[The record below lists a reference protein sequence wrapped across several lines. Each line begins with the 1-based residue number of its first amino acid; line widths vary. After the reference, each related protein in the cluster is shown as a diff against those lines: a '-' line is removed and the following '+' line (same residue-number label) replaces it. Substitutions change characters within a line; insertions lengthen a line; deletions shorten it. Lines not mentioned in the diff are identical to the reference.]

1 MKVSLNWLREYI
13 DIDQTP
19 EEVANVL
26 TEIGLEVEGMEV
38 IESIKG
44 SLSGL
49 VVGEVLSCE
58 KHPNADR
65 LSLTNVAVGKETALQ
80 IVCGAPN
87 VASGQK
93 VVVATIGTTL
103 FDKDG
108 KSWTIKKGKIRGQIS
123 EGMLCAKDEIGL
135 GEDHSGIFV
144 LGEDFEV
151 GAPLSSYFP
160 IEKDIVFEVGLTPNR
175 SDATCHLGVAKD
187 LWAALKINYG
197 HKGIVTLPSVDEWA
211 VDEPSARVTVEIQD
225 HKACPRYSGV
235 TISGVQV
242 RESPE
247 WIKKRLNAI
256 GVRPIN
262 NIVDI
267 TNFVLHELG
276 QPLHAFDL
284 KYIGGHTI
292 KVHFLSE
299 GTSFKTLDGLD
310 RELDQEDLM
319 ICDGADQGMC
329 IAGVFGGAHSGV
341 TDETTDIFLESAH
354 FDAKLIRRTSGRHLL
369 FTDASKIFEK
379 GSDPNN
385 CVFALRRAAMMIK
398 DIAGGKISS
407 EIIDQYPQPVLAK
420 TIEMSFSRLN
430 RLVGTEIAREEVLEI
445 IRGLEMEVLEANEDN
460 VKVTIPTN
468 KVDVTREA
476 DLIEEVLRIY
486 GFNRVPTSDRMSFS
500 VSHRTAVDESA
511 LRNQASDYLYA
522 NGFNE
527 IMGLSMID
535 KKYAETDVFQLQ
547 ENELVRINN
556 TSNVQVEV
564 MRPDLMITALETIQ
578 YNQNRQQTSLRLFEF
593 GKSYGVRAENYFEK
607 RHLSIT
613 LTGWYQES
621 WLQSPL
627 KQNQEYFV
635 LKSVVENILEMYG
648 IKKYKMV
655 PLSED
660 SKLQG
665 LAMKAGKNQIVQF
678 GEVDASITK
687 SMGIRNRVFF
697 ADFDWDQIL
706 KLQLVDKVQIK
717 EISKFPE
724 VRRDL
729 ALIVDKK
736 VAFGSLKSLI
746 ISELGS
752 SVKVVNLFDVYVND
766 DVLGKDKHS
775 YAISILL
782 SDDTKTYSDGEVEKM
797 MAGVIAV
804 LEKETGAQL
813 R

>member
-19 EEVANVL
+19 EEVGNVL
-26 TEIGLEVEGMEV
+26 TEIGLEVEGMEE

-44 SLSGL
+44 SLDGL
-49 VVGEVLSCE
+49 VVGEVLTCE
-58 KHPNADR
+58 KHPDADR
-65 LSLTNVAVGKETALQ
+65 LSLTQIGVGGETTLQ
-80 IVCGAPN
+80 VVCGAPN
-87 VASGQK
+87 VAAGQK

-103 FDKDG
+103 YDKEG
-108 KSWTIKKGKIRGQIS
+108 KSWKIKKGKIRGQVS

-144 LGEDFEV
+144 LGENFEI
-151 GAPLSSYFP
+151 GKPLSSYFP
-160 IEKDIVFEVGLTPNR
+160 IEKDIIYEVGLTPNR
-175 SDATCHLGVAKD
+175 SDATCQVGVAKD

-197 HKGIVTLPSVDEWA
+197 HMGTVSMPSVEKWA
-211 VDEPSARVTVEIQD
+211 VDDRSAPVTVEILD
-225 HKACPRYSGV
+225 TKACPRYSGV

-242 RESPE
+242 ADSPD

-284 KYIGGHTI
+284 KHIEGQAI
-292 KVHFLSE
+292 KVRSLSA
-299 GTSFKTLDGLD
+299 GTLFKTLDGLD
-310 RELDQEDLM
+310 RKLHQEDLM
-319 ICDGADQGMC
+319 ICDGADQPMC
-329 IAGVFGGAHSGV
+329 IAGVFGGANSGV
-341 TDETTDIFLESAH
+341 TNETTAIFLESAH
-354 FDAKLIRRTSGRHLL
+354 FDAKSIRRSSGRHLL

-379 GSDPNN
+379 GSDPNL
-385 CVFALRRAAMMIK
+385 CVFALKRAALLIK
-398 DIAGGKISS
+398 EIAGGRISS
-407 EIIDQYPQPVLAK
+407 EIIDSYPEPVTAK
-420 TIEMSFSRLN
+420 TIEMSFARLN
-430 RLVGTEIAREEVLEI
+430 RLVGTEIAREEVLAI
-445 IRGLEMEVLEANEDN
+445 LAALEMTVLEATEDS
-460 VKVTIPTN
+460 VTVTVPTN

-486 GFNRVPTSDRMSFS
+486 GFNRVPTNDRMSFS
-500 VSHRTAVDESA
+500 VSNRQTVDESA

-535 KKYAETDVFQLQ
+535 KKYAESDVFELKQ
-547 ENELVRINN
+547 NELVRINN

-593 GKSYGVRAENYFEK
+593 GKSYGVRSENYFERK
-607 RHLSIT
+607 HLSVT
-613 LTGWYQES
+613 LTGWHQES

-627 KQNQEYFV
+627 KQEKEYFV
-635 LKSVVENILEMYG
+635 LKSIVENILQMYG

-655 PLSED
+655 PLAED
-660 SKLQG
+660 SKLRG
-665 LAMKAGKNQIVQF
+665 LAFMAGKNQIVQF
-678 GEVDASITK
+678 GEVDSSILQ
-687 SMGIRNRVFF
+687 SMSIRNKVFF
-697 ADFDWDQIL
+697 ADFDWDQIV

-736 VAFGSLKSLI
+736 VTFESLKSLI
-746 ISELGS
+746 IKQLGA
-752 SVKVVNLFDVYVND
+752 SVKLVNLFDVYVND
-766 DVLGKDKHS
+766 DVLGKDRHS

-797 MAGVIAV
+797 MAKVIAL